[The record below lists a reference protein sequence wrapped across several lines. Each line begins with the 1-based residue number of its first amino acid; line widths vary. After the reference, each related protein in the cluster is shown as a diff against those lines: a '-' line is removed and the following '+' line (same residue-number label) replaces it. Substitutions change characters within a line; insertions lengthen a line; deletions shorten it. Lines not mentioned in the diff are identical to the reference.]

1 MLTWC
6 GNIQGKYPIYNTYTA
21 PIIELVQRKREGS
34 NVLSYINS
42 QMSVTLSGSI
52 YGNVSI

>member
-42 QMSVTLSGSI
+42 QMSGTLSDSI
-52 YGNVSI
+52 YVNVSI